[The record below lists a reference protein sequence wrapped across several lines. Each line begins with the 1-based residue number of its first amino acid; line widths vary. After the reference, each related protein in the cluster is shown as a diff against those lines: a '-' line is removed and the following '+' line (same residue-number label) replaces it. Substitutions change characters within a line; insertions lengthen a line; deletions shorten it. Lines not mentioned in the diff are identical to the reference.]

1 MGKKLDPNW
10 WKNTGFLK
18 FPQAQKLDSIA
29 RSCGFVPSSKG
40 HTKKV
45 RRFIHMDNDLPLDVE
60 PNKYGANIWTYI
72 FDAPEGSFVCSN
84 YLPHEG
90 RNSNLQALLNHES
103 IPEDKEG
110 VSAWKMEECN
120 DSSLRDFENLLQA
133 YIAWGNQKYPMFSN
147 KKEKIENKI
156 SQIGTEGSSLDVA
169 SSLKKKLEFLEKE
182 DLQSEEIREAKQR
195 KYQNKLREFLLD
207 TRKHCEVSRVQ
218 TKELLVASHIKPWKD
233 CREREKYDPDNLLL
247 LSAHFDKLFD
257 RGLISFQNN
266 GKILISPHLSKPE
279 RERLNLYGNEK
290 LENLPSSKM
299 CDYLKFHRKLHG
311 FE

>member
-1 MGKKLDPNW
+1 
-10 WKNTGFLK
+10 
-18 FPQAQKLDSIA
+18 
-29 RSCGFVPSSKG
+29 
-40 HTKKV
+40 
-45 RRFIHMDNDLPLDVE
+45 MDNDLPLDVE